1 MPQDSAP
8 VPGVDRPVVSALD
21 IVRVIVLV
29 LAMASLALWGF
40 AAWTLPWNVIFG
52 IGAPLIVLLV
62 WALFLSP
69 RPVLH
74 LHPFLRAAVE
84 LLIYA
89 GVTVAW
95 WSMGQGLIG
104 SAFAIVA
111 IGAGL
116 AAGRRSLA

>member
-8 VPGVDRPVVSALD
+8 VPGVDRPVVTALD
-21 IVRVIVLV
+21 VVRVIVLV

-40 AAWTLPWNVIFG
+40 AAWPLPWNVVLG
-52 IGAPLIVLLV
+52 LGAPLLVLLV

-69 RPVLH
+69 RPVLR

-116 AAGRRSLA
+116 AAGRRTVS